1 MKGEERELLEKLS
14 DIHELS
20 LSETVRRYVE
30 AGMAKD
36 KMTFRIEA

>member
-30 AGMAKD
+30 TGMERDRRAFK
-36 KMTFRIEA
+36 IEL